1 MRKLLIFL
9 LGATAS
15 GCVQFDPEPETH
27 WVDISGANS
36 GGDAISMNSAQCQLL
51 AAQTQAN
58 AQASLTPIQ
67 APPNCYD
74 ATCKM
79 LAVMVA
85 LSQGRSIAQVG
96 DNTLHNVHGRGW
108 LENWLRPIEP
118 VCLSLTQLQKIF
130 PGGAVRGC
138 FALHEA
144 KTKGPLSR
152 QRKNALDPSRDQTYG

>member
-1 MRKLLIFL
+1 MAFQNRQHAAVDLLKNSSTIGGCTMRKLLIFL
-9 LGATAS
+9 LSATAS

-27 WVDISGANS
+27 WVDISGANR
-36 GGDAISMNSAQCQLL
+36 GGDALSMNSAQCQLL

-79 LAVMVA
+79 LAVMAA

-96 DNTLHNVHGRGW
+96 DNTYTTCMAAAGW
-108 LENWLRPIEP
+108 
-118 VCLSLTQLQKIF
+118 KI
-130 PGGAVRGC
+130 GYVQSNQSAS
-138 FALHEA
+138 H
-144 KTKGPLSR
+144 
-152 QRKNALDPSRDQTYG
+152 